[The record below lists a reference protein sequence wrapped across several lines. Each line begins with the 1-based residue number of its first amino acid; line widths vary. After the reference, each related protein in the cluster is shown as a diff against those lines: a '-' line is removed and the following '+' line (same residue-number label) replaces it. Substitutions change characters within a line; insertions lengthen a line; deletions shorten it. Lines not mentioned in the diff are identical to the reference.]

1 MADDVRE
8 RRAEGRE
15 RRRSLAAKPFEEL
28 SEAAHRNGGPSGL
41 DSFKGAAATAAA
53 AALAGALGGA
63 AKAIVDKRRRHD
75 EQGDEPDA
83 RTEDDVRDEAGDEPE
98 QGRVSPEATTRDDDA
113 TGAVQDEADEERDR
127 EPHSDERPEAHADEE
142 PRQGASQSDAG
153 RIVAQARSHLE
164 ALLGEQAE
172 SVSGLERTSGGW
184 TVTLEVVELRRIP
197 ESTDVMSSY
206 EVVLDDGG
214 GVLSID
220 KKHRYRR
227 SQIEEQ

>member
-28 SEAAHRNGGPSGL
+28 SEAADRNGGPSGL
-41 DSFKGAAATAAA
+41 DSFKRTAATAAA

-63 AKAIVDKRRRHD
+63 AKAVVDKRRRRDDHA
-75 EQGDEPDA
+75 DEPDA
-83 RTEDDVRDEAGDEPE
+83 QTEDDTRDEAGDEPE
-98 QGRVSPEATTRDDDA
+98 QDDGSPEATMREDDA
-113 TGAVQDEADEERDR
+113 TDEVQDEPDDKRD
-127 EPHSDERPEAHADEE
+127 HAPEADGRPDADADEE
-142 PRQGASQSDAG
+142 PTQGASQSDAG
-153 RIVAQARSHLE
+153 RIVAQAKSHLE
-164 ALLGEQAE
+164 ELLGEQAE
-172 SVSGLERTSGGW
+172 SVSGLERSNGRW
-184 TVTLEVVELRRIP
+184 AVTLEVVELRRIP

-206 EVVLDDGG
+206 EVVLDDDG
-214 GVLSID
+214 GVISIN